1 MQFDPQ
7 QAFSR
12 NRGLIS
18 EVEQQRLSQCR
29 IVVAGCGGVGGS
41 HALALARLGVGRF
54 RVTDPDTYSVANFNR
69 QVGAN
74 IHTVDRNKAEVVA
87 EMISAI
93 NPCAEVEVVP
103 GGINAANAAQFVVG
117 ADLVVDG
124 VDFFALRARRTLF
137 ASAWEAGIPA
147 MTAAPLGFSATVQIF
162 APGGMSFDEYFDL
175 HEDQSYFDQ
184 IVNFLLGLAPAAL
197 HLPYTDLSGVD
208 PKTGRGPSSVVG
220 VQLAACLVAAQAV
233 KVLLDRGNVELAP
246 HYVQFD
252 AYRLQ
257 MRSGRLAKGN
267 RAWTQ
272 RVKRRFLVRKLQQL
286 GLAEA
291 FELASNY

>member
-1 MQFDPQ
+1 MQFDLQ

-18 EVEQQRLSQCR
+18 DDEQRRLAHCR
-29 IVVAGCGGVGGS
+29 VVVAGCGGVGGS
-41 HALALARLGVGRF
+41 HAVALARLGIGRF
-54 RVTDPDTYSVANFNR
+54 RITDPDSYSVGNFNR
-69 QVGAN
+69 QVGAT
-74 IHTVDRNKAEVVA
+74 IHTVDRNKAEVIA
-87 EMISAI
+87 EMIAAI
-93 NPCAEVEVVP
+93 NPCAEVEVIP
-103 GGINAANAAQFVVG
+103 GGINPANVGQFVAD
-117 ADLVVDG
+117 ADLVIDG

-137 ASAWEAGIPA
+137 TSAWAAGIPA
-147 MTAAPLGFSATVQIF
+147 MTAAPLGFSATVQTF
-162 APGGMSFDEYFDL
+162 APGGMSFDEYFDISD
-175 HEDQSYFDQ
+175 DQPYFDQ

-220 VQLAACLVAAQAV
+220 VQMAACLVGAQAV
-233 KVLLDRGNVELAP
+233 KVLLDRGNVQLCP

-286 GLAEA
+286 GLAQA

>member
-18 EVEQQRLSQCR
+18 EAEQRRLGQCR
-29 IVVAGCGGVGGS
+29 VAVAGCGGVGGV
-41 HALALARLGVGRF
+41 HVLTLARLGIGHF
-54 RVTDPDTYSVANFNR
+54 RITDPDTYSVGNFNR

-74 IHTVDRNKAEVVA
+74 IHTIDRNKAQVIA

-93 NPCAEVEVVP
+93 NPSAEVDVVP
-103 GGINAANAAQFVVG
+103 GGINATNAVQFVSG

-137 ASAWEAGIPA
+137 AAAWVAGIPA
-147 MTAAPLGFSATVQIF
+147 MTAAPLGFSATVQVF
-162 APGGMSFDEYFDL
+162 APGGMSFDEYFDIRD
-175 HEDQSYFDQ
+175 DQPYFDQ

-220 VQLAACLVAAQAV
+220 VQLAACLVGAQAV
-233 KVLLDRGNVELAP
+233 KVLLNRGDMALAP
-246 HYVQFD
+246 HYLQFD
-252 AYRLQ
+252 AYRLR
-257 MRSGRLAKGN
+257 MRSGFLNGGN
-267 RAWTQ
+267 RAWVQ
-272 RVKRRFLVRKLQQL
+272 RLKRRFLVRKLQQL
-286 GLAEA
+286 GLDQA
-291 FELASNY
+291 FNAASNY